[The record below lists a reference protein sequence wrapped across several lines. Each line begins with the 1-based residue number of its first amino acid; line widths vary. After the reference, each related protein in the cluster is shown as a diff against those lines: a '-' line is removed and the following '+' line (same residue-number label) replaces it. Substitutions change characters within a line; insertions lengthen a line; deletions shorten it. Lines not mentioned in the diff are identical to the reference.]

1 MRVPMGCHWSCGTG
15 VSGMHFWPSDC
26 FAFVGYNGETP
37 VSSAA
42 ALPIN
47 GTVYIALVATD
58 PEQQGKGFAETVMR
72 RAIAEGQRAMG
83 VRRTTLHASMME
95 IPSLSGDGIYAK
107 STTGPYR
114 ARSLKPDRGTARVN
128 YTRVIL
134 LSSAA
139 RLESVEDPA
148 LETFSWL
155 RRRPKTPSNVMMP
168 SFGL

>member
-1 MRVPMGCHWSCGTG
+1 MRVPKGCDWSCGTG

-26 FAFVGYNGETP
+26 FAFVGYNDETP

-83 VRRTTLHASMME
+83 VRRTTLHASMMGY
-95 IPSLSGDGIYAK
+95 PLYQAMGY
-107 STTGPYR
+107 TPGPQ
-114 ARSLKPDRGTARVN
+114 LVLIGPGQ
-128 YTRVIL
+128 
-134 LSSAA
+134 
-139 RLESVEDPA
+139 
-148 LETFSWL
+148 
-155 RRRPKTPSNVMMP
+155 
-168 SFGL
+168 